1 MAGWIKV
8 YRELADHWLAQDLL
22 KLGWWTIL
30 LLRVNHEEKKV
41 LVGNQLITVQRGQI
55 VASLSYLAE
64 LWNTSKRSA
73 ERFVELLEQDNMV
86 RRCTV
91 HKVTILTIC
100 NYASYQDAKTS
111 RCADTCA
118 DDAPIGIQSVSE
130 IKKEEEVKEYNNNS
144 IAHTREESIAWEE
157 SREREFVQ
165 TFVGV
170 GAALPLSKVI
180 GKAPQDVMRLL
191 EVYMA
196 SRQLK
201 NLGHKDYRHFLDGFQ
216 HAVKNNKIS
225 LTAQPQQKKVTGN
238 DETRRLMEE
247 MGWQK

>member
-1 MAGWIKV
+1 MSDRCPTETKNV
-8 YRELADHWLAQDLL
+8 
-22 KLGWWTIL
+22 
-30 LLRVNHEEKKV
+30 EE
-41 LVGNQLITVQRGQI
+41 
-55 VASLSYLAE
+55 
-64 LWNTSKRSA
+64 
-73 ERFVELLEQDNMV
+73 
-86 RRCTV
+86 C
-91 HKVTILTIC
+91 
-100 NYASYQDAKTS
+100 
-111 RCADTCA
+111 
-118 DDAPIGIQSVSE
+118 
-130 IKKEEEVKEYNNNS
+130 KEYIDLTNAH
-144 IAHTREESIAWEE
+144 AHTREESIAWEE

-180 GKAPQDVMRLL
+180 GKSPQDVMRLL